1 MHLYIASFESKEFFF
16 KFKMQNFYFNIKVLF
31 KSYIYYTLH
40 TLGFDAFDS
49 KVNHELNQKRAW
61 YWISILT
68 AFYIAGV

>member
-31 KSYIYYTLH
+31 KLH
-40 TLGFDAFDS
+40 TSSFDALDS

-61 YWISILT
+61 Y
-68 AFYIAGV
+68 